1 MRHLSY
7 SLQYYLA
14 LIDNEAD
21 QLKFEELYHKYKKRM
36 YYTAKDYLKDEFLAE
51 DVVHEALCKIA
62 RNMDKLYGKPENEI
76 EGFVM
81 LVAKR
86 ASIDA
91 YRKRRLYFDK
101 EIYDDRTDDEDDN
114 TNSFLE
120 RHAPAVEM
128 PDVPGFEGSD
138 VGRAI
143 LSLGDEAKNVFLLK
157 YSYGYDNRDISEITG
172 FSVAKIE
179 KLLSR
184 SKKKLRES
192 LANTKKDDA

>member
-36 YYTAKDYLKDEFLAE
+36 YYTAKNYLHDEFLAE
-51 DVVHEALCKIA
+51 DAVHEAFCKIA
-62 RNMDKLYGKPENEI
+62 RNMDKLHGKTDTEV

-81 LVAKR
+81 LVTKHA
-86 ASIDA
+86 ATDA
-91 YRKRRLYFDK
+91 YRKRKLYF
-101 EIYDDRTDDEDDN
+101 EREVYEDNCDADSD

-120 RHAPAVEM
+120 RNAPAVEM
-128 PDVPGFEGSD
+128 PDVLEFDGSNM
-138 VGRAI
+138 GRAI
-143 LSLGDEAKNVFLLK
+143 LSLRDEAKYVFLLK
-157 YSYGYDNRDISEITG
+157 YFCGYDNREISEITG
-172 FSVAKIE
+172 FTVTKIE

-184 SKKKLRES
+184 SKKKLREA
-192 LANTKKDDA
+192 LAHAGEDEV